1 LNWQGLRRK
10 VVYVTRKSNKKFNR
24 AFYYYLKA
32 IQSNPNCHLYYYK
45 LKMILFFSNIF
56 NQSIDPDYL
65 QLGIDLLKQTI
76 EKQPNFLFA
85 QYLLG
90 NLLSQ

>member
-1 LNWQGLRRK
+1 
-10 VVYVTRKSNKKFNR
+10 
-24 AFYYYLKA
+24 
-32 IQSNPNCHLYYYK
+32 
-45 LKMILFFSNIF
+45 MILFFSNIF